1 MLNFNK
7 KKYVSFDNLSKFS
20 GMIQK
25 ALSDK
30 FKNVE
35 TNLNEKIDSRF
46 KSLTAKEQGDS
57 EVIDAR
63 EGQVSLSENLKTY
76 VKKEE
81 HENLDNKI
89 SNQIIEIKSDIRF
102 NRNEISDIN
111 TWMYANKKPIQ
122 RVIDF
127 VDAFRCEFSLGE
139 TGYIKL
145 PEVLSGVIIQWA
157 HHRIDGDNAKR
168 AEIVMPYP
176 KAYSEKHYMIT
187 GSVFSRDS
195 VTNPKP
201 ICAYVGHN
209 GLTHYKVRWMPVGLP
224 QEGDIH
230 ETFVN
235 MIAIGK

>member
-30 FKNVE
+30 LKNVE

-63 EGQVSLSENLKTY
+63 EGKISLSENLKTY

-89 SNQIIEIKSDIRF
+89 SNKIIEIKSDIRF
-102 NRNEISDIN
+102 NRNEIVDIN

-122 RVIDF
+122 GVIDF
-127 VDAFRCEFSLGE
+127 VSNFICEFKFVSN
-139 TGYIKL
+139 TNGYIKFPNIL
-145 PEVLSGVIIQWA
+145 GGALIQW
-157 HHRIDGDNAKR
+157 G
-168 AEIVMPYP
+168 Y
-176 KAYSEKHYMIT
+176 
-187 GSVFSRDS
+187 
-195 VTNPKP
+195 VT
-201 ICAYVGHN
+201 I
-209 GLTHYKVRWMPVGLP
+209 PVGN
-224 QEGDIH
+224 
-230 ETFVN
+230 ETTVCTLNKPFSDFNYCFHLTPYMTNGVYSTVHTNGVTENSINVVLKGVN
-235 MIAIGK
+235 GSNPGGGLYWFAIGR

>member
-7 KKYVSFDNLSKFS
+7 KKYVSFDNLKSFNGLLQSSLK
-20 GMIQK
+20 
-25 ALSDK
+25 
-30 FKNVE
+30 
-35 TNLNEKIDSRF
+35 EKIDGYKSEINVKVDERF
-46 KSLTAKEQGDS
+46 KVLSGQQQKDS

-81 HENLDNKI
+81 FVTECEYLNEKFTSEI
-89 SNQIIEIKSDIRF
+89 EEIKP
-102 NRNEISDIN
+102 NVNANTEYIN
-111 TWMYANKKPIQ
+111 TNKSAIQ

-127 VDAFRCEFSLGE
+127 VNSFRCEFSFGE

-145 PEVLSGVIIQWA
+145 PEILSGVIIQWA
-157 HHRIDGDNAKR
+157 HHRLEGNDAKR
-168 AEIVMPYP
+168 AEIVIPYP

>member
-89 SNQIIEIKSDIRF
+89 SNQIEEVKTDILTISNEVEVNTEYINSNKS
-102 NRNEISDIN
+102 
-111 TWMYANKKPIQ
+111 AIQ

-127 VDAFRCEFSLGE
+127 VSNFTCEFKFVSN
-139 TGYIKL
+139 TNGYIKFPNIL
-145 PEVLSGVIIQWA
+145 GGALIQW
-157 HHRIDGDNAKR
+157 G
-168 AEIVMPYP
+168 Y
-176 KAYSEKHYMIT
+176 
-187 GSVFSRDS
+187 
-195 VTNPKP
+195 VT
-201 ICAYVGHN
+201 I
-209 GLTHYKVRWMPVGLP
+209 PVGN
-224 QEGDIH
+224 
-230 ETFVN
+230 ETTVCTLNKPFSDFNYCFHLTPYMTNGVYSTVHTNGVTENSINVVLKGVN
-235 MIAIGK
+235 GSNPGGGLYWFAIGR

>member
-30 FKNVE
+30 IKNVE

-81 HENLDNKI
+81 HEKICLSNDVEKEEDNEDSTWEETYTEKITRSRFYFLRRKNPGIDGMIDKDDFNYVWIRPDDNKT
-89 SNQIIEIKSDIRF
+89 D
-102 NRNEISDIN
+102 
-111 TWMYANKKPIQ
+111 
-122 RVIDF
+122 
-127 VDAFRCEFSLGE
+127 
-139 TGYIKL
+139 
-145 PEVLSGVIIQWA
+145 
-157 HHRIDGDNAKR
+157 
-168 AEIVMPYP
+168 
-176 KAYSEKHYMIT
+176 
-187 GSVFSRDS
+187 
-195 VTNPKP
+195 
-201 ICAYVGHN
+201 
-209 GLTHYKVRWMPVGLP
+209 
-224 QEGDIH
+224 
-230 ETFVN
+230 
-235 MIAIGK
+235 

>member
-30 FKNVE
+30 LRNVE

-81 HENLDNKI
+81 FLTGCEHLNDKFRDKI
-89 SNQIIEIKSDIRF
+89 EEVKTDILTVSNEVEV
-102 NRNEISDIN
+102 NTAYIN
-111 TWMYANKKPIQ
+111 TNKSAIQ
-122 RVIDF
+122 KVIDF
-127 VDAFRCEFSLGE
+127 VDAFRCELQIDN

-145 PEVLSGVIIQWA
+145 PNVLGGLILQWGIISPTLSNYGSDTYIDFPVNFSNKVFNIQTSCSGKSPGFAQEVFVSAYNTNNYGT
-157 HHRIDGDNAKR
+157 RILVKDKQH
-168 AEIVMPYP
+168 ESPTI
-176 KAYSEKHYMIT
+176 
-187 GSVFSRDS
+187 
-195 VTNPKP
+195 
-201 ICAYVGHN
+201 YVSW
-209 GLTHYKVRWMPVGLP
+209 L
-224 QEGDIH
+224 
-230 ETFVN
+230 
-235 MIAIGK
+235 AIGK

>member
-25 ALSDK
+25 AMSDK
-30 FKNVE
+30 LKNVE

-111 TWMYANKKPIQ
+111 TWMYTNKSAIQ

-127 VDAFRCEFSLGE
+127 VDGFKCEFKFVSS
-139 TGYIKL
+139 TNGYIKF
-145 PEVLSGVIIQWA
+145 PNILSGALIQWGYVTIPTGNETTVCTLNKPFSDFNYCF
-157 HHRIDGDNAKR
+157 HLT
-168 AEIVMPYP
+168 PYMTNGI
-176 KAYSEKHYMIT
+176 YSTVHT
-187 GSVFSRDS
+187 NG
-195 VTNPKP
+195 VTENSINVVLKGVNGNNP
-201 ICAYVGHN
+201 GG
-209 GLTHYKVRWMPVGLP
+209 GLYW
-224 QEGDIH
+224 
-230 ETFVN
+230 F
-235 MIAIGK
+235 AIGR

>member
-30 FKNVE
+30 LKNVE

-102 NRNEISDIN
+102 NRNEINDIS

-127 VDAFRCEFSLGE
+127 VDAFKCEFQVGNE
-139 TGYIKL
+139 GYIKL
-145 PEVLSGVIIQWA
+145 PQVMGGFIIQWGRVNFM
-157 HHRIDGDNAKR
+157 HTGDRRDNYYDRPYVIPFEQDVFYINSRCTSSAWVSTTCTDATPSTFR
-168 AEIVMPYP
+168 LWVVNIAEQNL
-176 KAYSEKHYMIT
+176 S
-187 GSVFSRDS
+187 
-195 VTNPKP
+195 
-201 ICAYVGHN
+201 
-209 GLTHYKVRWMPVGLP
+209 
-224 QEGDIH
+224 
-230 ETFVN
+230 N
-235 MIAIGK
+235 MEFYFNWFAIGK

>member
-7 KKYVSFDNLSKFS
+7 KKYVSFDNLTKFS

-30 FKNVE
+30 LKNVE

-81 HENLDNKI
+81 HENLDNKV

-111 TWMYANKKPIQ
+111 TWMYANKNPIQ

-127 VDAFRCEFSLGE
+127 VDAFRCEFLIGTNGYLKLPDVMGGFLIQWGRTYVTFNNEQYKATDVKYPIPFKTDIYFQTCNMFNACTEAYETNTSIVWDNLTQGKIYIYNTKRNMSSDVFVYYISLG
-139 TGYIKL
+139 K
-145 PEVLSGVIIQWA
+145 
-157 HHRIDGDNAKR
+157 
-168 AEIVMPYP
+168 
-176 KAYSEKHYMIT
+176 
-187 GSVFSRDS
+187 
-195 VTNPKP
+195 
-201 ICAYVGHN
+201 
-209 GLTHYKVRWMPVGLP
+209 
-224 QEGDIH
+224 
-230 ETFVN
+230 
-235 MIAIGK
+235 

>member
-30 FKNVE
+30 LKNVE
-35 TNLNEKIDSRF
+35 TNLSEKIDSRF

-89 SNQIIEIKSDIRF
+89 SNQIEEIKTDILTMS
-102 NRNEISDIN
+102 NEVEMNTEYIN
-111 TWMYANKKPIQ
+111 TNKNALQ

-127 VDAFRCEFSLGE
+127 VDAFRCEFQVGNE
-139 TGYIKL
+139 GYIKL
-145 PEVLSGVIIQWA
+145 PQVIGGFIIQWGEVSFM
-157 HHRIDGDNAKR
+157 HTGDRRDNYYDRQYVIPFEQHVFYINSRCTTNAWVCTTCTDATLSAFKLWVVNI
-168 AEIVMPYP
+168 AERNL
-176 KAYSEKHYMIT
+176 A
-187 GSVFSRDS
+187 
-195 VTNPKP
+195 
-201 ICAYVGHN
+201 
-209 GLTHYKVRWMPVGLP
+209 
-224 QEGDIH
+224 
-230 ETFVN
+230 N
-235 MIAIGK
+235 MEFRFNWFAIGK

>member
-7 KKYVSFDNLSKFS
+7 KKYVSFDNLTKFS

-30 FKNVE
+30 IKNVE

-89 SNQIIEIKSDIRF
+89 SNQIEEIKTDILTMS
-102 NRNEISDIN
+102 NEVEVNTEYIN
-111 TWMYANKKPIQ
+111 TNKSAIQ

-127 VDAFRCEFSLGE
+127 VDAFRCEFKFVSS
-139 TGYIKL
+139 TNGYIKF
-145 PEVLSGVIIQWA
+145 PNILSGALIQWGYVTIPTGNETTVCTLNKPFSDFNYCF
-157 HHRIDGDNAKR
+157 HLT
-168 AEIVMPYP
+168 PYMTNGI
-176 KAYSEKHYMIT
+176 YSTVHT
-187 GSVFSRDS
+187 NG
-195 VTNPKP
+195 VTENSINVVLKGVNGNNP
-201 ICAYVGHN
+201 GG
-209 GLTHYKVRWMPVGLP
+209 GLYW
-224 QEGDIH
+224 
-230 ETFVN
+230 F
-235 MIAIGK
+235 AIGR

>member
-25 ALSDK
+25 ALNDK

-81 HENLDNKI
+81 HENLDNKV
-89 SNQIIEIKSDIRF
+89 SNQIEEMKP
-102 NRNEISDIN
+102 NVNANTEYIN
-111 TWMYANKKPIQ
+111 TNKSAIQ

-127 VDAFRCEFSLGE
+127 VNSFIVTINVQEN
-139 TGYIKL
+139 
-145 PEVLSGVIIQWA
+145 SGCMKFPSMFGGFKIQWGKVYTTTSSTGFTW
-157 HHRIDGDNAKR
+157 DVVTFP
-168 AEIVMPYP
+168 EPYVNDVFLTHIGNIHCEGKDASAFNGMTDTP
-176 KAYSEKHYMIT
+176 T
-187 GSVFSRDS
+187 GSNFIATVQALEATDDVVNKNIS
-195 VTNPKP
+195 
-201 ICAYVGHN
+201 Y
-209 GLTHYKVRWMPVGLP
+209 RW
-224 QEGDIH
+224 
-230 ETFVN
+230 
-235 MIAIGK
+235 IAFGY

>member
-7 KKYVSFDNLSKFS
+7 KKYVSFDNLTKFS

-30 FKNVE
+30 IKNVE

-89 SNQIIEIKSDIRF
+89 SNQIEEIKTDILTMS
-102 NRNEISDIN
+102 NEIEMNTEYIN
-111 TWMYANKKPIQ
+111 TNKSAIQ

-127 VDAFRCEFSLGE
+127 VDAFRCEFKFVSS
-139 TGYIKL
+139 TNGYIKF
-145 PEVLSGVIIQWA
+145 PNILSGALIQWGYVTIPTGNETTVCTLNKPFSDFNYCF
-157 HHRIDGDNAKR
+157 HLT
-168 AEIVMPYP
+168 PYMTNGI
-176 KAYSEKHYMIT
+176 YSTVHT
-187 GSVFSRDS
+187 NG
-195 VTNPKP
+195 VTENSINVVLKGVNGNNP
-201 ICAYVGHN
+201 GG
-209 GLTHYKVRWMPVGLP
+209 GLYW
-224 QEGDIH
+224 
-230 ETFVN
+230 F
-235 MIAIGK
+235 AIGR

>member
-30 FKNVE
+30 LKNVE

-89 SNQIIEIKSDIRF
+89 SNQIEEIKTDILTMS
-102 NRNEISDIN
+102 NEVEVNTEYIN
-111 TWMYANKKPIQ
+111 TNKSAIQ

-127 VDAFRCEFSLGE
+127 VNSFRCEFSLDE
-139 TGYIKL
+139 TGHIKFPAVLGGLLVQWGRVENTPGKPEIRINL
-145 PEVLSGVIIQWA
+145 PVVYPERMYGIQFTGQWGHSNHHYWVSGNTDY
-157 HHRIDGDNAKR
+157 RTF
-168 AEIVMPYP
+168 
-176 KAYSEKHYMIT
+176 IT
-187 GSVFSRDS
+187 PVKIGSQDVVNVSD
-195 VTNPKP
+195 
-201 ICAYVGHN
+201 
-209 GLTHYKVRWMPVGLP
+209 PVYWF
-224 QEGDIH
+224 
-230 ETFVN
+230 TF
-235 MIAIGK
+235 GR

>member
-30 FKNVE
+30 LKNVE

-81 HENLDNKI
+81 HENLDNKV
-89 SNQIIEIKSDIRF
+89 SNKIIEIKSDIRF
-102 NRNEISDIN
+102 NRNEINDIS

-127 VDAFRCEFSLGE
+127 VDAFKCEFQVGNE
-139 TGYIKL
+139 GYIKL
-145 PEVLSGVIIQWA
+145 PDVMGGFIMQWGTTSVTASGSTRDAWKDITYPIPFKTRVY
-157 HHRIDGDNAKR
+157 HHTATL
-168 AEIVMPYP
+168 
-176 KAYSEKHYMIT
+176 YSTAWINCGTT
-187 GSVFSRDS
+187 GS
-195 VTNPKP
+195 
-201 ICAYVGHN
+201 
-209 GLTHYKVRWMPVGLP
+209 GLTTLRLWAVGLESGSVLGTEP
-224 QEGDIH
+224 LYF
-230 ETFVN
+230 TWF
-235 MIAIGK
+235 AIGK

>member
-35 TNLNEKIDSRF
+35 TNLNEKIDTRF

-81 HENLDNKI
+81 HENLDNKV
-89 SNQIIEIKSDIRF
+89 SNQIIEIKSDILTMS
-102 NRNEISDIN
+102 NEVEVNTEYIN
-111 TWMYANKKPIQ
+111 TNKSAIQ

-127 VDAFRCEFSLGE
+127 VDAFKCEFKFVSS
-139 TGYIKL
+139 TNGYIKFPNIL
-145 PEVLSGVIIQWA
+145 GGALIQW
-157 HHRIDGDNAKR
+157 G
-168 AEIVMPYP
+168 Y
-176 KAYSEKHYMIT
+176 
-187 GSVFSRDS
+187 
-195 VTNPKP
+195 VT
-201 ICAYVGHN
+201 I
-209 GLTHYKVRWMPVGLP
+209 PVGN
-224 QEGDIH
+224 
-230 ETFVN
+230 ETTVCTLNKSFSDFNYCFHLTPYMTNGVYSTVHTNGVTEDSINVVLKGVN
-235 MIAIGK
+235 GSNPGGGLYWFAIGR

>member
-25 ALSDK
+25 ALNDK

-89 SNQIIEIKSDIRF
+89 SNQIEEIKTDILTMS
-102 NRNEISDIN
+102 NEVELNTEYIN
-111 TWMYANKKPIQ
+111 TNKSAIQ

-127 VDAFRCEFSLGE
+127 VDAFRCEFLISTNGYLKLPDVMGGLLIQWGRTYVTFNNEQYKATDVKYPIPFKTDIYFQTCNMFNACTEAYETNTSIVWDNLTQGKIYIYNTKRNMSSDVFVYYISLG
-139 TGYIKL
+139 K
-145 PEVLSGVIIQWA
+145 
-157 HHRIDGDNAKR
+157 
-168 AEIVMPYP
+168 
-176 KAYSEKHYMIT
+176 
-187 GSVFSRDS
+187 
-195 VTNPKP
+195 
-201 ICAYVGHN
+201 
-209 GLTHYKVRWMPVGLP
+209 
-224 QEGDIH
+224 
-230 ETFVN
+230 
-235 MIAIGK
+235 